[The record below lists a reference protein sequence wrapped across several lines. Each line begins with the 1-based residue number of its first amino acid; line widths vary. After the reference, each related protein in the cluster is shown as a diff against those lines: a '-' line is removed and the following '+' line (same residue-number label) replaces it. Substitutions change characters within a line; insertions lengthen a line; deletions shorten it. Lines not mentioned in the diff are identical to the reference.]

1 MFKTQSPADSKLNEI
16 IGGVYEDVILIGSDT
31 CFTSYRSKL
40 IDGLQKS
47 QEGRFEDASEGVLQA
62 TSIASIKTW
71 TDKNNMAD
79 FCNQEIDSLCNTFK
93 LNLDQQDVMTSLIP
107 VEWAA
112 LKCGFYDNGVS
123 DFRKRHGVNLTESLG
138 K

>member
-31 CFTSYRSKL
+31 CFTSCRSKL

-47 QEGRFEDASEGVLQA
+47 LEGRFEDASEGILQA

-71 TDKNNMAD
+71 PD
-79 FCNQEIDSLCNTFK
+79 
-93 LNLDQQDVMTSLIP
+93 
-107 VEWAA
+107 
-112 LKCGFYDNGVS
+112 
-123 DFRKRHGVNLTESLG
+123 
-138 K
+138 